1 MTSIATSM
9 MRGARR
15 RLATGALCLLACV
28 VASGTAFAQTRD
40 PAHVFGGVSALR
52 ELGSG
57 DAPAVTYSRGWL
69 AGGGAPAPW
78 WNLTIVGEAGTN
90 SRENL
95 VGETQRL
102 TSFLG
107 GVRRT
112 LVRASAVSVFAQA
125 VAGLERFSEP
135 GFSEAGLA
143 IQPGAGVD
151 VGIAGRVGARAQ
163 ADYRI
168 SRQNSAT
175 YREVRVFI
183 GAVVRIGG

>member
-1 MTSIATSM
+1 MTSTSGTC
-9 MRGARR
+9 RGR
-15 RLATGALCLLACV
+15 RLITTGALCLLASIA
-28 VASGTAFAQTRD
+28 ASGTASAQARD
-40 PAHVFGGVSALR
+40 SAHVFGGFSALR

-57 DAPAVTYSRGWL
+57 DTPAVTYSRGWL
-69 AGGGAPAPW
+69 AGGGAPMPW

-90 SRENL
+90 TRENL

-112 LVRASAVSVFAQA
+112 LVRASAMSVFAQG

-135 GFSEAGLA
+135 GFSESGLA

-151 VGIAGRVGARAQ
+151 VAIAGRAGARAQ
-163 ADYRI
+163 VDYRI
-168 SRQNSAT
+168 ARQNSAT

-183 GAVVRIGG
+183 GAVVRLGG